1 MSEIIYLLGSKARTS
16 MPIPVSRFWS
26 LLYTWLHLLN
36 ISFIP
41 QYHFSGCTPV
51 GKGLGKAVC
60 TGSLVELAMVL
71 ARHQQSQHHLGAS

>member
-1 MSEIIYLLGSKARTS
+1 

-41 QYHFSGCTPV
+41 QYLSSGCTPV
-51 GKGLGKAVC
+51 GKDLGKAVR
-60 TGSLVELAMVL
+60 TGSLVEPAMAL
-71 ARHQQSQHHLGAS
+71 ARHQQQQHHRGAS